1 MARYKLSSALCIIVV
16 RCCILR
22 NFIIAQNIN
31 LNTPDS
37 SSSSEDD
44 EQMNEDE
51 NMIEDETHG
60 GEVT

>member
-1 MARYKLSSALCIIVV
+1 M